1 MELTAQCDL
10 MNIQVRRKKVHKG
23 QKKSTNPGDESTTGI
38 FGTSLE
44 VLLARDRQITGDNQL
59 EVPIIFE
66 KVTRLFFLRALYP
79 TFIMSDKPCEEV
91 LAFLIPSHLQL
102 YV

>member
-10 MNIQVRRKKVHKG
+10 MNVQVRRKKVHKG
-23 QKKSTNPGDESTTGI
+23 QKKITNPGDESTSGI

-44 VLLARDRQITGDNQL
+44 VLLARDRQVTGDNQL

-66 KVTRLFFLRALYP
+66 KVTRLFIVYHTVFDFHY
-79 TFIMSDKPCEEV
+79 E
-91 LAFLIPSHLQL
+91 
-102 YV
+102 